1 MPGPIRGVQLYGF
14 SVHCG
19 PLVVRFDKASMD
31 SVQTR
36 QHRRQ
41 QLMPASPPALEPRTS
56 RGHHLGSDGAAMI
69 WIEPYGGGRM
79 RTAVKFVLVAAVAVV
94 AACSGPALPS
104 SQAIAGPVAEP
115 DLINTPNTHWINRD
129 QQCTTSDT
137 PGATHGQVFQP
148 SETAPPDPAKCPSP
162 EPVPGAAAI
171 ALGKPLSVSKIAV
184 PITGLGTVRVP
195 VGQVTLPNG
204 YYTSKIGIDQDLE
217 YIGNT
222 YVESFP
228 GWPPLV

>member
-1 MPGPIRGVQLYGF
+1 
-14 SVHCG
+14 
-19 PLVVRFDKASMD
+19 
-31 SVQTR
+31 
-36 QHRRQ
+36 
-41 QLMPASPPALEPRTS
+41 
-56 RGHHLGSDGAAMI
+56 
-69 WIEPYGGGRM
+69 M

-204 YYTSKIGIDQDLE
+204 YYTSTAFELLNAKDGTYQLYNIHIELASTLPDRPPMTGSVATRPLRDGPETFIASLVFEVRSYQPGAKLI
-217 YIGNT
+217 IGNL
-222 YVESFP
+222 
-228 GWPPLV
+228 LVR